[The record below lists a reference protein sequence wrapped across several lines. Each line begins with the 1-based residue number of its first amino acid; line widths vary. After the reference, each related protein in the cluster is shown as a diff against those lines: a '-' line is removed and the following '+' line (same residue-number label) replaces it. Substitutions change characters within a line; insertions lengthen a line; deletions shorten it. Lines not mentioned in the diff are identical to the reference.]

1 MRFST
6 VFLPVFALTAT
17 FASAENWPSW
27 RGPNHS
33 GSTISGKY
41 PADLTN
47 PENLAWKLPLAGKGC
62 STPIVWENRIF
73 ITGPKNGQDTVTA
86 ISWEGKILWE
96 KSLGKER
103 RGKHRNGSGSNPSCT
118 TNGEA
123 VFAYFKSG
131 NLAALSLDGKL
142 LWKESLMS
150 YGRDSLFW
158 DFGTSPVLTKK
169 HVVMALMRNGNSWLV
184 AFEKGTGKVAWKVER
199 NFKTPV
205 EGDHSYATPIV
216 TTQNGREAILV
227 WGAERF
233 TAHDAANGNILW
245 SCAGFNPASKNNW
258 VVVSSFVI
266 VDDKAVIPYGRG
278 ARLAGI
284 ELDGEGDVTRTHRK
298 WTVEGKG
305 TFVPSPA
312 AHGGKVYLV
321 RDRGEALCVNPKD
334 GAVVWKDSF
343 PKNRASYY
351 SSPTIADGKIY
362 SARED
367 GTLFVASIKGGFKLL
382 AENDMGERIIASPV
396 PVNDSLLIRG
406 EKHLFSFRSK

>member
-73 ITGPKNGQDTVTA
+73 ITGPKKDQDTVTA
-86 ISWEGKILWE
+86 ISWEGKILWK
-96 KSLGKER
+96 KSIGKER

-118 TNGEA
+118 TDGDSI
-123 VFAYFKSG
+123 FAYFKSG

-142 LWKESLMS
+142 LWKENLTS

-199 NFKTPV
+199 NYETPI

-233 TAHDAANGNILW
+233 TAHDAANGDILW
-245 SCAGFNPASKNNW
+245 TCSGFNPQSKKFW

-284 ELDGEGDVTRTHRK
+284 ELDGKGDVTRTHRK
-298 WTVEGKG
+298 WTIEGKG
-305 TFVPSPA
+305 TFVPSPTT
-312 AHGGKVYLV
+312 HGGKVYLV
-321 RDRGEALCVNPKD
+321 RDRGEVLCVNPKD
-334 GAVVWKDSF
+334 GAVVWKDAF

-351 SSPTIADGKIY
+351 SSPTIADNKIY

-367 GTLFVASIKGGFKLL
+367 GTLFVANIKDGFKLL
-382 AENDMGERIIASPV
+382 TENDMGERIIASPV
-396 PVNDSLLIRG
+396 PVNASLLIRG
-406 EKHLFSFRSK
+406 EKHLFSFRGK